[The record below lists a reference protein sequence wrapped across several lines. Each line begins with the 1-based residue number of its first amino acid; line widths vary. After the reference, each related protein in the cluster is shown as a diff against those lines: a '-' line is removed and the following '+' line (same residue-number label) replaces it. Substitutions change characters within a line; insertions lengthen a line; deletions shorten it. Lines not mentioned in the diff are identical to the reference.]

1 MPSDNATL
9 SVNKTHRTISRKD
22 LSREELGFF
31 LAGFVEG
38 EGSFNISLRRKADYK
53 VSWQVVMSFNVSQKD
68 PTLLY
73 LLQEELGC
81 GIIKVR
87 KIDNV
92 YSLDVTNPK
101 DIIQK
106 VIPYFRRFPVLS
118 DSKQKNFSIFCEI
131 AQLMEKG
138 EHRNQIGL
146 RKILELREIINE
158 GKGRKRKYAI
168 LDVFPNS
175 GILRDYM
182 STPDLIGD
190 DIVRPHGRS

>member
-1 MPSDNATL
+1 MST
-9 SVNKTHRTISRKD
+9 VRTISRKD

-73 LLQEELGC
+73 ILQKELGC

-87 KIDNV
+87 KIDNL
-92 YSLDVTNPK
+92 YSFDVTNPR

-106 VIPYFRRFPVLS
+106 VIPYFQKYPVLS
-118 DSKQKNFSIFCEI
+118 VSKRKNFVIFCAI

-138 EHRNQIGL
+138 EHRNLIGL
-146 RKILELREIINE
+146 RKILELRETINE
-158 GKGRKRKYAI
+158 GTGRKRKYTL
-168 LDVFPNS
+168 LDVFPIQES
-175 GILRDYM
+175 SETIRQPLTESEM
-182 STPDLIGD
+182 I
-190 DIVRPHGRS
+190 